1 MRSLA
6 PIAIIGSLFLVAN
19 VNGQSLTENAAAIA
33 GATIGTAAGKPLG
46 TALGN
51 IFGKLDQD
59 TNKAANPQTA
69 KTEKEKKVEKPAA
82 PESAKQSS
90 SMPSL
95 PSTSAGTGPMGD
107 LKSSAASGGHSSR
120 AAESEPG
127 SFALPFLSPAP
138 VAPIEPAVRQPSAA
152 DVANIRVGASGQ
164 DVQSALGVPESRVVI
179 PGDDGRL
186 LEICQ
191 YWSNG
196 QPVGTV
202 HMVDGQVVSVA
213 PNSTN

>member
-6 PIAIIGSLFLVAN
+6 PIALLGSLFLVAGL
-19 VNGQSLTENAAAIA
+19 NGQGLTENAAAIA

-46 TALGN
+46 TAIGN

-59 TNKAANPQTA
+59 TNKAASA
-69 KTEKEKKVEKPAA
+69 KTVKPDKTVEKKVEKPDA
-82 PESAKQSS
+82 PDAPRQSS
-90 SMPSL
+90 AGPGPLGESNVSPS
-95 PSTSAGTGPMGD
+95 
-107 LKSSAASGGHSSR
+107 SGGHRSR
-120 AAESEPG
+120 SVEPAPT
-127 SFALPFLSPAP
+127 SFAVPFVSPAP
-138 VAPIEPAVRQPSAA
+138 AAPIQPPVRQLSAA
-152 DVANIRVGASGQ
+152 DVASIRVGASGQ

-202 HMVDGQVVSVA
+202 HLVNGQVESVT